1 MAVIGLELYALLL
14 AWLQG
19 GIRTDEAKYLL
30 NIPYPHPPLAR
41 WVLSLFDGFAWQA
54 CAARILFATLLVQ
67 AVWIVWRMAKGMP
80 KLNRLV
86 ACGSWLLAWGVASQ
100 AGAVMMAPLTALQ
113 ALVFLWLFLR
123 DEDTTAYAS
132 LVALF
137 WLASLFTA
145 YQIALFFPL
154 VLALFWK
161 MELPARKRL
170 ALFAVPVALLCLYT
184 LTNPFALASMLNQAG
199 QDAAEP
205 LAHRVGAAALL
216 WLLSGSVVLSL
227 AGLYGLVRSRRAPI
241 LLSLLLVFAYV
252 AVGFHAY
259 YIVLFVPLSIAGLL
273 TFLRSHPRLSPWY
286 GISLVV
292 ACAWLAVTSVRWP
305 MPSAASETMR
315 MIEVR
320 GKQGSV
326 LIQGSFGHEWQYES
340 SYPILKYGEWLLP
353 DAQAVVC
360 LADACDVRGVKEFE
374 KLGNAPVETWVRD

>member
-1 MAVIGLELYALLL
+1 MTVIGLELYALLL
-14 AWLQG
+14 SWSQG
-19 GIRTDEAKYLL
+19 RVRTDEAKYLMD
-30 NIPYPHPPLAR
+30 IPYPHPPLAR
-41 WVLSLFDGFAWQA
+41 WVLSLFDGFTWQA
-54 CAARILFATLLVQ
+54 PAARILFATLVVQ
-67 AVWIVWRMAKGMP
+67 AVWIVWTMAKGLP

-123 DEDTTAYAS
+123 DEDATACAS
-132 LVALF
+132 LIASF

-161 MELPARKRL
+161 MKLPQWQRL
-170 ALFAVPVALLCLYT
+170 LLFVVPVVLLCLYT

-205 LAHRVGAAALL
+205 LAHRAGAAALL
-216 WLLSGSVVLSL
+216 WLLSGSVVLSI
-227 AGLYGLVRSRRAPI
+227 AGLYGLIRSRRVPI
-241 LLSLLLVFAYV
+241 LLSFLLVFAYV
-252 AVGFHAY
+252 AAGFHTY

-273 TFLRSHPRLSPWY
+273 ALLKLYPRLSPWY
-286 GISLVV
+286 GVSLAV

-305 MPSAASETMR
+305 MPSAASVTMR

-326 LIQGSFGHEWQYES
+326 LLQGSFGHEWQYES
-340 SYPILKYGEWLLP
+340 RLPVLKYGEWLLP

-360 LADACDVRGVKEFE
+360 LADACDVRGIKEFE
-374 KLGNAPVETWVRD
+374 KLENAPVETWVRD